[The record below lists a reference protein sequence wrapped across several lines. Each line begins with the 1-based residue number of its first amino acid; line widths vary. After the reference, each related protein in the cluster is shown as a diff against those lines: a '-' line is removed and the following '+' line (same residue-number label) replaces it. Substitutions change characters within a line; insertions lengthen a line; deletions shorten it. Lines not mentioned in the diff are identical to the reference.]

1 VLEGEE
7 VAWQVDPDGRDNLQ
21 APRLLRYIATL
32 YYIFKRSKGNSEEN
46 TGCSSEM
53 EMRGGTEWA
62 RRYFAIEEDEAI
74 SSVGRLNYKG
84 MKLGYD
90 RSRFCAGLR
99 KVPPAFGKERER
111 LGHPAGH
118 APAPCTKRKERGTQN
133 LI

>member
-32 YYIFKRSKGNSEEN
+32 YYIFKRSQGNSEEN

-74 SSVGRLNYKG
+74 SSVGRLNYEG

-90 RSRFCAGLR
+90 RSRFCAGPR
-99 KVPPAFGKERER
+99 KVPPALAKNAKGWATQPVM
-111 LGHPAGH
+111 HPPLAQNARSG
-118 APAPCTKRKERGTQN
+118 APKT
-133 LI
+133 